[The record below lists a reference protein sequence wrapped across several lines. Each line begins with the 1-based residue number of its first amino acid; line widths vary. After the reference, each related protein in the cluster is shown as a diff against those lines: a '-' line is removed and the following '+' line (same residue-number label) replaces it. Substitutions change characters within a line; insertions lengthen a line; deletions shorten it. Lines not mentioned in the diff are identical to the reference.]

1 MEWINIFGL
10 IFMAVIMLPNIIFAA
25 SVRGGFEN
33 LWKNKWV
40 EILEQIGR
48 YGCFIFMI
56 VNIPGTWSGW
66 RSDEWF
72 AVYLLTDSAL
82 ILIYLIIWVTA
93 FRKESLFTALSL
105 SAIPSF
111 IFLFSGIASGSVLLT
126 VSALL
131 FAPSHILLSYMNQK
145 VKEKSNG

>member
-10 IFMAVIMLPNIIFAA
+10 IFMAVIILPNIIFAA
-25 SVRGGFEN
+25 SGRGGFEN
-33 LWKNKWV
+33 LWKNRRV

-105 SAIPSF
+105 STIPSF
-111 IFLFSGIASGSVLLT
+111 IFLFSGISSGSVLLT

-145 VKEKSNG
+145 AKEKSNG